1 MIGVEEP
8 NYYQTLITVAEDCPV
23 ASSVVPAERGGKKT
37 VAVLQYDMLAEHPYL
52 HTQPDVLF
60 DSWLA
65 RTHPTA
71 SPAEVRNLREQFFAK
86 PQPCLR
92 SSPLPKKYGF
102 GLLFDAAGRVKLC
115 PMESAEY
122 SRASKDERVQ
132 KLKALRSSRA

>member
-1 MIGVEEP
+1 MEEP
-8 NYYQTLITVAEDCPV
+8 NYYQTLITVAEDSPV
-23 ASSVVPAERGGKKT
+23 ASSVVPTERGGKKT
-37 VAVLQYDMLAEHPYL
+37 VAVLQYDMLAEHPYQ

-65 RTHPTA
+65 RTHPAA
-71 SPAEVRNLREQFFAK
+71 SPAEVRKLREEFFAK

-102 GLLFDAAGRVKLC
+102 GLLFDSAGRVKLC

-122 SRASKDERVQ
+122 SRASKDDRVQ